1 MNGWGKDVG
10 DSLTL
15 GFELVLPTLFCALV
29 GYFVDTKLS
38 SFPIGLIIGV
48 FAGAA
53 AGFWNVVKRYILTP
67 EKPEKKE
74 KD

>member
-1 MNGWGKDVG
+1 MNGWGKDIG

-15 GFELVLPTLFCALV
+15 GLELVLPTLFCALI
-29 GYFVDTKLS
+29 GYYIDGKLS

-48 FAGAA
+48 FFGAG
-53 AGFWNVVKRYILTP
+53 AGFWNVVKRYILNS
-67 EKPEKKE
+67 EKKE